1 MPTTQEITDFYKA
14 NANNPDAIRQAMTQ
28 YGITAE
34 QAAAA
39 TGAGADNFTFNNLGG
54 KTYSTQQVKDFYANG
69 GDDNKFAQELGIT
82 DPWQRREAILQARG
96 VAGAGT
102 MGGEGAFQTY
112 FNRYKQYNPNGKF
125 VNDFNGWLN
134 DMPQQYKDAMKSGTY
149 TGVAFSPSD
158 SDVGGIYG
166 PGTGHDSSFEQTR
179 YGMGAHGTGD
189 GWGAWTGAAG
199 ENKPGSS
206 WGTGTGGTGGSG
218 GAGGTG
224 GSGGSGASGSWG
236 SSYSVSSGAPQM
248 NLASLQGPTNWNVD
262 PATQTVQGQLQ
273 SVLATDS
280 PLIQQARTRALQA
293 QNANGRLNSTMAQ
306 SAADSAMYDAA
317 LQIATPDAATYAN
330 AANTNAATANTFS
343 RDNNSFARQQELANF
358 NVNANNWAAQQDY
371 ERQIARDKLL
381 NEMGVTNSS
390 TSTTATK
397 EADAIKQIQNA
408 RAEFASKVASLS
420 ANTELDAQA
429 RLDAINVLKVNYNAI
444 IKLAAERAGWTNSSD
459 WIIQGDAAP
468 STVSATSG
476 SSTSPSI
483 APINPYLSG
492 GGGVGGAGGGD

>member
-1 MPTTQEITDFYKA
+1 
-14 NANNPDAIRQAMTQ
+14 
-28 YGITAE
+28 
-34 QAAAA
+34 
-39 TGAGADNFTFNNLGG
+39 
-54 KTYSTQQVKDFYANG
+54 
-69 GDDNKFAQELGIT
+69 
-82 DPWQRREAILQARG
+82 
-96 VAGAGT
+96 
-102 MGGEGAFQTY
+102 
-112 FNRYKQYNPNGKF
+112 
-125 VNDFNGWLN
+125 
-134 DMPQQYKDAMKSGTY
+134 
-149 TGVAFSPSD
+149 
-158 SDVGGIYG
+158 
-166 PGTGHDSSFEQTR
+166 
-179 YGMGAHGTGD
+179 
-189 GWGAWTGAAG
+189 
-199 ENKPGSS
+199 
-206 WGTGTGGTGGSG
+206 
-218 GAGGTG
+218 
-224 GSGGSGASGSWG
+224 
-236 SSYSVSSGAPQM
+236 
-248 NLASLQGPTNWNVD
+248 
-262 PATQTVQGQLQ
+262 
-273 SVLATDS
+273 
-280 PLIQQARTRALQA
+280 
-293 QNANGRLNSTMAQ
+293 MAQ